1 LTSIGYRDLGR
12 NIGRWLLKWRHPFWW
27 LPDVPSEQ
35 DEAYR
40 RIWANLRQVDHV
52 ADGRHDTDDWYHRSG
67 DFIFIAARIPDDVL
81 TPDFDR
87 LIATLER
94 FPFARI
100 VPRHLLNVT
109 VQELGYLTETPVGRD
124 EITSDW
130 LNEFIRHAEI
140 PIQSF
145 RPFDVRLGGANSYVD
160 AAFLDVH
167 DNGWLSRIHGRLLD
181 FVSQPPKMR
190 YAYLPE
196 LIIAQYIEVAPIDSL
211 VRELTPMRDT
221 TFATFR
227 ISNIDVLRVNT
238 DQVFAEPEV
247 IHTFEL
253 GNEPSLVDRVSPPES
268 DPAASPRHTSIPG

>member
-1 LTSIGYRDLGR
+1 LTSVGYLQLGR

-40 RIWANLRQVDHV
+40 RIWANLRQIGHV
-52 ADGRHDTDDWYHRSG
+52 ADGRHDTEDWYRRPG
-67 DFIFIAARIPDDVL
+67 DFIFIAVRIPDDVL

-87 LIATLER
+87 LVTTLEQ
-94 FPFARI
+94 FPFTRI
-100 VPRHLLNVT
+100 VPRHLLNIT
-109 VQELGYLTETPVGRD
+109 VQELGYLTETPKGRD
-124 EITSDW
+124 EITGEW
-130 LNEFIRHAEI
+130 LDEFIRHAEV

-145 RPFDVRLGGANSYVD
+145 RPFDVTLGGANSYVD

-181 FVSQPPKMR
+181 FVSQPPSTR

-196 LIIAQYIEVAPIDSL
+196 LVIAQYIDVAPIESL
-211 VRELTPMRDT
+211 VKELTPLRDV
-221 TFATFR
+221 TFASFR
-227 ISNIDVLRVNT
+227 ISTLDVMRVST
-238 DQVFAEPEV
+238 EQVYAEPEI

-253 GNEPSLVDRVSPPES
+253 GHEPSLVDRVAPTEKDSGTPS
-268 DPAASPRHTSIPG
+268 GRTSISG